1 MEPSHERENPISD
14 ILNDEPERALLS
26 GTGELR
32 NGIVQ
37 FAFGVVRQEPE
48 LAALACTLS
57 KRFCQC
63 SRNSPAHSA

>member
-1 MEPSHERENPISD
+1 VKEEKLMSD
-14 ILNDEPERALLS
+14 ILNDEFEREPLA

-37 FAFGVVRQEPE
+37 IAEDVRHERE

-57 KRFCQC
+57 KRFFQRSC
-63 SRNSPAHSA
+63 NSPAHSA